1 MNSTTTPYFVAHAA
15 TEVPLIER
23 AAVLVPL
30 DGSEESLAALPV
42 ARVIAELE
50 QADLHLVNVA
60 SSPVPAQLLLRQLGI
75 DPREV
80 RGTIVDQA
88 TGEPAAQIVRLA
100 SQQRSPYLVICPCT
114 ARAREKTGT
123 GPEPARPFPAGAA
136 SGEPPRPV
144 AAQPAEAH
152 LGHVAKEVLRT
163 APCPVVAVPAARG
176 QQPWQLR
183 HILLPYD
190 GTPTT
195 SAAADPAMDLSD
207 RSGAELIVLHV
218 TAAGAVAP
226 HEPGSIVPPRYVDQ
240 AHHEWP
246 TWMWEFLER
255 VSHRTGTAG
264 KLRPAL
270 AVGEVGTEILR
281 FAQAGQVD
289 LIVLGW
295 HGNWEEEHAHAVKT
309 VIREA
314 ACPVL
319 LLRLPERKLDAAS
332 GPGRVPAPAAF
343 KANQFDAMILDL
355 DGVITRTATI
365 HARAWKRMFDDY
377 LRRRE
382 AERREPFRPFDQVAD
397 YRRYVD
403 GKPRYDGVR
412 SFLESR
418 GIHLPEGTPSDPPG
432 QETICGLGNLKDQWF
447 LNLLVEGGGVEVF
460 EDTLDAL
467 RRWRALGLKT
477 AVVSSSKNCDL
488 VLRAAGLVELFDV
501 RVDGNT
507 AEELRLPGKPAPDT
521 FLEAAHRLGVA
532 PSRAAVF
539 EDACAGVQAGRHGH
553 FGTVVGVARQESQLA
568 ALQEAGAD
576 VVVRDLREFR
586 LEE

>member
-1 MNSTTTPYFVAHAA
+1 
-15 TEVPLIER
+15 
-23 AAVLVPL
+23 
-30 DGSEESLAALPV
+30 
-42 ARVIAELE
+42 
-50 QADLHLVNVA
+50 
-60 SSPVPAQLLLRQLGI
+60 
-75 DPREV
+75 
-80 RGTIVDQA
+80 
-88 TGEPAAQIVRLA
+88 
-100 SQQRSPYLVICPCT
+100 
-114 ARAREKTGT
+114 
-123 GPEPARPFPAGAA
+123 
-136 SGEPPRPV
+136 
-144 AAQPAEAH
+144 
-152 LGHVAKEVLRT
+152 
-163 APCPVVAVPAARG
+163 
-176 QQPWQLR
+176 
-183 HILLPYD
+183 
-190 GTPTT
+190 
-195 SAAADPAMDLSD
+195 
-207 RSGAELIVLHV
+207 
-218 TAAGAVAP
+218 
-226 HEPGSIVPPRYVDQ
+226 
-240 AHHEWP
+240 
-246 TWMWEFLER
+246 
-255 VSHRTGTAG
+255 
-264 KLRPAL
+264 
-270 AVGEVGTEILR
+270 
-281 FAQAGQVD
+281 
-289 LIVLGW
+289 
-295 HGNWEEEHAHAVKT
+295 VKT